1 MEIKTADGTYIYTID
16 FTPVRHYRDLYSC
29 INEGF
34 ELTGR
39 VGENRD
45 ALWDCLTG
53 FIDWPCEIRLSGISS
68 LSKQRRAELKK
79 SSMCLRTLKKRIR
92 IPFILFMS
100 IEGP

>member
-68 LSKQRRAELKK
+68 LSKQRRAELQK
-79 SSMCLRTLKKRIR
+79 
-92 IPFILFMS
+92 ILDVFTNAE
-100 IEGP
+100 IAYPDTIHIVYVD

>member
-53 FIDWPCEIRLSGISS
+53 FIGWPCEIRLSGISS
-68 LSKQRRAELKK
+68 LSKQRRAELQK
-79 SSMCLRTLKKRIR
+79 
-92 IPFILFMS
+92 ILDVFTNAEKADPDT
-100 IEGP
+100 IHIVYVD

>member
-16 FTPVRHYRDLYSC
+16 CTPVRHYRDLYSC

-53 FIDWPCEIRLSGISS
+53 FIGWPCEIRLSGISS
-68 LSKQRRAELKK
+68 LSKQRRAELQK
-79 SSMCLRTLKKRIR
+79 
-92 IPFILFMS
+92 ILDVFTNAEKAYPDT
-100 IEGP
+100 INIVYVD